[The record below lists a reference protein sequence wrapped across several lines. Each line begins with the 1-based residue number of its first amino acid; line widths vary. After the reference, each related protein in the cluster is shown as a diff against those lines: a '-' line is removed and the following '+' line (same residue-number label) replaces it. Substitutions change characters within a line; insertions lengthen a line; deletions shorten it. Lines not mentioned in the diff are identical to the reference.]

1 MLSVTFRPFSSSEF
15 QHSDFQHVIV
25 NVHTFN
31 VYTKSMVQYNLEA
44 NSFMVFD
51 KKSFYCVLL
60 MESTILLMEFI
71 MCFLVFQFMAV
82 AQTLFVLQFLRIQ
95 LLTISQNP
103 ITLLSSRTVDEIIG
117 VKGICILPSDVFY
130 KKNLPPRKV

>member
-1 MLSVTFRPFSSSEF
+1 
-15 QHSDFQHVIV
+15 
-25 NVHTFN
+25 
-31 VYTKSMVQYNLEA
+31 MVQYNLEA

-95 LLTISQNP
+95 LL
-103 ITLLSSRTVDEIIG
+103 
-117 VKGICILPSDVFY
+117 Y
-130 KKNLPPRKV
+130 